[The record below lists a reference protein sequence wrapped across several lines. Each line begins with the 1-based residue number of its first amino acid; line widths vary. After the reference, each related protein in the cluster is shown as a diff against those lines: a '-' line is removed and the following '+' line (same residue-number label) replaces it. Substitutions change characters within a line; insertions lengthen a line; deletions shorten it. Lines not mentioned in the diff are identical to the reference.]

1 MIVAAGIGAA
11 VSIVGGLIK
20 GGKAKRAA
28 KAAAAEKQRINDQ
41 INAFEANRQAVI
53 NPYSGVTSL
62 ADMATDLSG
71 SLSNPM
77 ANLGV
82 ATSAA
87 EIQIEQTD
95 IALANTLDT
104 LQATGASAGGATAL
118 AQAAA
123 RSKKSVAASIETQ
136 EAANEKMAAQ
146 GEQRLQ
152 EQQMAEK
159 QRIQRIQIS
168 EGGRAQNATAQG
180 AAFQFSAQENRDMA
194 TLDRMQAG
202 VDQAGV
208 NQANANASQQA
219 AIGSI
224 IGGVTGMASSAIQS
238 GAFGNSPSGN
248 SSSVDIPPVGDLMP
262 SHIPSDRRL
271 KSNIKKIS
279 KSPSG
284 LNIYSFKY
292 INKLFGEG
300 TYQGVMSDEIPKSA
314 VIKEN
319 DGFDRVDYS
328 VIDVEFKKIKNEL

>member
-1 MIVAAGIGAA
+1 MSGVIVAAGIGAA
-11 VSIVGGLIK
+11 VSIVGGFIK

-41 INAFEANRQAVI
+41 INSFEANRQAVI

-87 EIQIEQTD
+87 EIQMEQTD

-159 QRIQRIQIS
+159 KRIQGIQIS
-168 EGGRAQNATAQG
+168 EGGRAQNAAAQG

-202 VDQAGV
+202 VDQANV

-224 IGGVTGMASSAIQS
+224 IGGVTGMASSVLQS
-238 GAFGNSPSGN
+238 GALGRGPLDTASGVNPVQSEGFTPVSDPSGN
-248 SSSVDIPPVGDLMP
+248 FLDNRTEPI
-262 SHIPSDRRL
+262 
-271 KSNIKKIS
+271 
-279 KSPSG
+279 
-284 LNIYSFKY
+284 
-292 INKLFGEG
+292 
-300 TYQGVMSDEIPKSA
+300 
-314 VIKEN
+314 VI
-319 DGFDRVDYS
+319 G
-328 VIDVEFKKIKNEL
+328 